1 MEIHDVV
8 NFLLKKGF
16 QVTPDAIDHLKTM
29 NRPEFQDL
37 MKRIIKSKNRNNDD
51 NFMVSLD
58 DVRQNIVQPDVETDA
73 SKVDDYEVLDGNDVL
88 QKQLEGVNGYHLLMK
103 NRFSKYKQIMYD
115 RQDSRKITRI
125 STLVQHT
132 DQNEY
137 KIAGLLKSRNKLHKS
152 YEMELE
158 DESTDLRLLVTDG
171 NNIRKVESFLIDQMV
186 IADIVFSKKI
196 GRFIVKNCYSLD
208 VPAEVFQSVEGV
220 EPVYGVFLSDIHV
233 GSKTFLNREFQDF
246 LNWINGRSGDLEVVS
261 KIRYVVIAG
270 DLVDGIGVYP
280 GQEEELTELNLSK
293 QYDEFAGLMAQIP
306 KSIKIFVSP
315 GNHDATR
322 QALPQPPIFKRYAK
336 TLYEMDNVI
345 LLGDPCLVRL
355 HGVNTLVYHGQSL
368 VDIVGSS
375 PGITF
380 DKPAEAMKVLLKARH
395 LAPTHGSTR
404 VALEEDDKLVIKI
417 VPNIFHCGHIHTV
430 QTLKYKGTLLVNS
443 GTWQDQTQFQ
453 KRMGIVPN
461 PAIAVVVDLNSL
473 KVKMMKNFIS

>member
-1 MEIHDVV
+1 METHDVV

-29 NRPEFQDL
+29 NRLEFQDL

-51 NFMVSLD
+51 NFTVSLD
-58 DVRQNIVQPDVETDA
+58 DVRQNSVQPDIETDT

-88 QKQLEGVNGYHLLMK
+88 QKQLEGVDGYHLLMK
-103 NRFSKYKQIMYD
+103 NRFNKYKQIMYD
-115 RQDSRKITRI
+115 RQDSRKIIRI
-125 STLVQHT
+125 STLVQYT

-137 KIAGLLKSRNKLHKS
+137 KIAGLLKSRNKLDKS
-152 YEMELE
+152 YEIELE

-186 IADIVFSKKI
+186 IADVVFSKNI

-208 VPAEVFQSVEGV
+208 VPAEAFLAVEGV

-270 DLVDGIGVYP
+270 DVVDGIGVYP
-280 GQEEELTELNLSK
+280 GQEEELTELSLSK

-336 TLYEMDNVI
+336 ALYEMDNVV

-395 LAPTHGSTR
+395 LAPTHGPTR
-404 VALEEDDKLVIKI
+404 VALEEDDKLVIKT

-461 PAIAVVVDLNSL
+461 PAVAIIVDLNSL

>member
-73 SKVDDYEVLDGNDVL
+73 PGVDDYEVLDGNDVL

-132 DQNEY
+132 DQNEH
-137 KIAGLLKSRNKLHKS
+137 KIAGLLKSRNKLPKS

-186 IADIVFSKKI
+186 IADVVFSKKI

-208 VPAEVFQSVEGV
+208 VPAEVFRSVEGA

-233 GSKTFLNREFQDF
+233 GSNTFLNREFQDF

-261 KIRYVVIAG
+261 KIRYIVIAG

-430 QTLKYKGTLLVNS
+430 QTLKYKGTLLINS

-461 PAIAVVVDLNSL
+461 PAIAVIVDLNSL

>member
-1 MEIHDVV
+1 METHDVV

-16 QVTPDAIDHLKTM
+16 QVTPDALDHLKTT
-29 NRPEFQDL
+29 NRLEFQDL
-37 MKRIIKSKNRNNDD
+37 VKRIIKSKNRNNDD
-51 NFMVSLD
+51 NFTVSLD
-58 DVRQNIVQPDVETDA
+58 DVRQNSVQPDVEIDS

-88 QKQLEGVNGYHLLMK
+88 QKQLEGVDGYHLLMK
-103 NRFSKYKQIMYD
+103 NRFNKYKQIMYD
-115 RQDSRKITRI
+115 RQDSRKIIRI
-125 STLVQHT
+125 STLGQ

-137 KIAGLLKSRNKLHKS
+137 KIAGLLKSRNKLDKS
-152 YEMELE
+152 YEIELE
-158 DESTDLRLLVTDG
+158 DESNDLRLLVTDG

-186 IADIVFSKKI
+186 IADVVFSKKI

-208 VPAEVFQSVEGV
+208 VPTGAFQSVEGV

-233 GSKTFLNREFQDF
+233 GSKTFLDREFQDF
-246 LNWINGRSGDLEVVS
+246 LNWINGNSEDLEIVS

-270 DLVDGIGVYP
+270 DVVDGIGVYP

-336 TLYEMDNVI
+336 ALYEMDNVV

-404 VALEEDDKLVIKI
+404 VALEEDDKLVIKT

-461 PAIAVVVDLNSL
+461 PAIAVIVDLNSV
-473 KVKMMKNFIS
+473 KVKMMKNFM

>member
-1 MEIHDVV
+1 METHDVV

-16 QVTPDAIDHLKTM
+16 QVTPDAIDHLKAM
-29 NRPEFQDL
+29 NRLEFQDL
-37 MKRIIKSKNRNNDD
+37 AKRIIRSKNRNNDD
-51 NFMVSLD
+51 NFTVSLD

-73 SKVDDYEVLDGNDVL
+73 PGVDDYEVLDGNDVL
-88 QKQLEGVNGYHLLMK
+88 QKQLEGVDGYHLLMK
-103 NRFSKYKQIMYD
+103 NRFNKYKQIMYD
-115 RQDSRKITRI
+115 RQDSRKIIRI

-137 KIAGLLKSRNKLHKS
+137 KIAGLLKSRNKLDKS
-152 YEMELE
+152 YEIELE

-186 IADIVFSKKI
+186 IADVVFSKKI

-246 LNWINGRSGDLEVVS
+246 LNWINGRLGDLEVVS

-336 TLYEMDNVI
+336 ALYEMDNVI

-404 VALEEDDKLVIKI
+404 VALEEDDKLVIKT

>member
-1 MEIHDVV
+1 METHDVV

-16 QVTPDAIDHLKTM
+16 QVTPEAAEHLKIM
-29 NRPEFQDL
+29 NRLEFQDL
-37 MKRIIKSKNRNNDD
+37 VKIIIKSKNKNNDD
-51 NFMVSLD
+51 NFVVSLD
-58 DVRQNIVQPDVETDA
+58 DVLHNVAQRSSQNDELI
-73 SKVDDYEVLDGNDVL
+73 VDDYEVLDGNDII

-103 NRFSKYKQIMYD
+103 NRFNKYKQIMYD
-115 RQDSRKITRI
+115 RQDSRKIIKI
-125 STLVQHT
+125 SSLVQYT

-137 KIAGLLKSRNKLHKS
+137 KIAGLLKSRNKLDRS
-152 YEMELE
+152 YEIELE

-186 IADIVFSKKI
+186 IADVVFSKNI

-208 VPAEVFQSVEGV
+208 IPAESFQSVEGMD
-220 EPVYGVFLSDIHV
+220 PVYGVFLSDIHV
-233 GSKTFLNREFQDF
+233 GSKTFLEREFYDF
-246 LNWINGRSGDLEVVS
+246 LNWINGRSGDQEIVS
-261 KIRYVVIAG
+261 KIRYIVIAG
-270 DLVDGIGVYP
+270 DVVDGIGVYP
-280 GQEEELTELNLSK
+280 GQEDELTELDLVK
-293 QYDEFAGLMAQIP
+293 QYDQFARLMAQIP

-322 QALPQPPIFKRYAK
+322 QALPQPPIFKKYAK
-336 TLYEMDNVI
+336 SLYEMDNVV

-355 HGVNTLVYHGQSL
+355 HGVNTLIYHGQSL

-395 LAPTHGSTR
+395 LAPTHGPTR
-404 VALEEDDKLVIKI
+404 VALEEDDKLVIKT

-430 QTLKYKGTLLVNS
+430 QTLKYKGTLLLNS

-461 PAIAVVVDLNSL
+461 PAIAVIVDLNSV
-473 KVKMMKNFIS
+473 KVKMMKNFM

>member
-1 MEIHDVV
+1 METHDVV

-16 QVTPDAIDHLKTM
+16 QVTPDAIDHLKAM
-29 NRPEFQDL
+29 SRLEFQDL
-37 MKRIIKSKNRNNDD
+37 AKRIIRSKNRNNDD
-51 NFMVSLD
+51 NFTVSLD
-58 DVRQNIVQPDVETDA
+58 DVRQNSVQPDVETDVPG
-73 SKVDDYEVLDGNDVL
+73 VDDYEVLDGNDVL
-88 QKQLEGVNGYHLLMK
+88 QKQLEGVDGYHLLMK
-103 NRFSKYKQIMYD
+103 NRFNKYKQIMYD
-115 RQDSRKITRI
+115 RQDSRKIIRI
-125 STLVQHT
+125 SKLVQYT

-137 KIAGLLKSRNKLHKS
+137 KIAGLLKSRNKLLKS

-158 DESTDLRLLVTDG
+158 DKSTDLRLLVTDG

-186 IADIVFSKKI
+186 IADVVFSKKI

-208 VPAEVFQSVEGV
+208 IPTDVFSSVEGA

-233 GSKTFLNREFQDF
+233 GSKTFLDREFQDF
-246 LNWINGRSGDLEVVS
+246 LNWINGHSGDLEVVS

-270 DLVDGIGVYP
+270 DVVDGIGVYP
-280 GQEEELTELNLSK
+280 GQEEELTELNLSR

-336 TLYEMDNVI
+336 ALYEMDNVI

-404 VALEEDDKLVIKI
+404 VALEEDDKLVIKT

>member
-1 MEIHDVV
+1 METHDVV

-16 QVTPDAIDHLKTM
+16 QVTPDAIDHLKAM

-103 NRFSKYKQIMYD
+103 NRFNKYKQIMYD
-115 RQDSRKITRI
+115 RQDSRKIIRI

-137 KIAGLLKSRNKLHKS
+137 KIAGLLKSRNKLDKS
-152 YEMELE
+152 YEIELE

-186 IADIVFSKKI
+186 IADVVFSKKI

-246 LNWINGRSGDLEVVS
+246 LNWINGRLGDLEVVS

-336 TLYEMDNVI
+336 ALYEMDNVI

-430 QTLKYKGTLLVNS
+430 QTLKYKGTLLINS

>member
-103 NRFSKYKQIMYD
+103 NRFNKYKQIMYD
-115 RQDSRKITRI
+115 RQDSRKIIRI

-137 KIAGLLKSRNKLHKS
+137 KIAGLLKSRNKLDKS
-152 YEMELE
+152 YEIELE

-196 GRFIVKNCYSLD
+196 GKFIVKNCYSLD
-208 VPAEVFQSVEGV
+208 VPAEAFQSVEGV

-246 LNWINGRSGDLEVVS
+246 LNWINGRLGDLEVVS
-261 KIRYVVIAG
+261 KIRYIVIAG

>member
-1 MEIHDVV
+1 METHDVV

-16 QVTPDAIDHLKTM
+16 QVTPDAIGHLKAM
-29 NRPEFQDL
+29 NRLEFQDL
-37 MKRIIKSKNRNNDD
+37 AKRIIRSKNRNNDD
-51 NFMVSLD
+51 NFTVSLD
-58 DVRQNIVQPDVETDA
+58 DVRQNSVQPDVETDA
-73 SKVDDYEVLDGNDVL
+73 PGVDDYEVLDGNDVL
-88 QKQLEGVNGYHLLMK
+88 QKQLEGVDGYHLLMK
-103 NRFSKYKQIMYD
+103 NRFNKYKQIMYD
-115 RQDSRKITRI
+115 RQDSRKIIRI
-125 STLVQHT
+125 STLGQ
-132 DQNEY
+132 DKNEY
-137 KIAGLLKSRNKLHKS
+137 KIAGLLKSRNKLDKS

-171 NNIRKVESFLIDQMV
+171 DNIRRVESFLIDQMV
-186 IADIVFSKKI
+186 IADVVFSKKI

-208 VPAEVFQSVEGV
+208 VPTYVFQSVEGA

-233 GSKTFLNREFQDF
+233 GSNTFLNREFQDF

-270 DLVDGIGVYP
+270 DVVDGIGVYP

-336 TLYEMDNVI
+336 ALYEMDNVI

-404 VALEEDDKLVIKI
+404 VALEEDDKLVIKT
-417 VPNIFHCGHIHTV
+417 VPNIFHCGHVHTV
-430 QTLKYKGTLLVNS
+430 QTLKYKGALLVNS

-461 PAIAVVVDLNSL
+461 PAVAVVVDLNSL
-473 KVKMMKNFIS
+473 KVKIMKNFM

>member
-1 MEIHDVV
+1 METHDVV

-16 QVTPDAIDHLKTM
+16 QVTPDAIDHLKAM
-29 NRPEFQDL
+29 NRLEFQDL
-37 MKRIIKSKNRNNDD
+37 AKRIIRSKNRNNDD
-51 NFMVSLD
+51 NFTVSLD
-58 DVRQNIVQPDVETDA
+58 DVRQNSVQPDVETDVPG
-73 SKVDDYEVLDGNDVL
+73 VDDYEVLDGNDVL
-88 QKQLEGVNGYHLLMK
+88 QKQLEGVDGYHLLMK
-103 NRFSKYKQIMYD
+103 NRFNKYKQIMYD
-115 RQDSRKITRI
+115 RQDSRKIIRI
-125 STLVQHT
+125 SKLVQYT

-137 KIAGLLKSRNKLHKS
+137 KIAGLLKSRNKLLKS

-186 IADIVFSKKI
+186 IADVVFSKNV

-270 DLVDGIGVYP
+270 DVVDGIGVYP
-280 GQEEELTELNLSK
+280 GQEEELTELNLSR

-336 TLYEMDNVI
+336 ALYEMDNVI

-404 VALEEDDKLVIKI
+404 VALEEDDKLVIKT

>member
-1 MEIHDVV
+1 METHDVV

-16 QVTPDAIDHLKTM
+16 QVTPDAIGHLKAM
-29 NRPEFQDL
+29 NRLEFQDL
-37 MKRIIKSKNRNNDD
+37 AKRIIRSKNRNNDD
-51 NFMVSLD
+51 DFTVSLD
-58 DVRQNIVQPDVETDA
+58 DVRQNSVQPDVETDA
-73 SKVDDYEVLDGNDVL
+73 QGVDDYEVLDGNDVL
-88 QKQLEGVNGYHLLMK
+88 QKQLEGVDGYHLLMK
-103 NRFSKYKQIMYD
+103 NRFNKYKQIMYD
-115 RQDSRKITRI
+115 RQDSRKIIRI
-125 STLVQHT
+125 STLGQ
-132 DQNEY
+132 DKNEY
-137 KIAGLLKSRNKLHKS
+137 KIAGLLKSRNKLDKS

-171 NNIRKVESFLIDQMV
+171 DNIRRVESFLIDQMV
-186 IADIVFSKKI
+186 IADVVFSKKI

-208 VPAEVFQSVEGV
+208 IPTDVFQSVEGA

-233 GSKTFLNREFQDF
+233 GSNTFLNREFQDF

-404 VALEEDDKLVIKI
+404 VALEEDDKLVIKT

-430 QTLKYKGTLLVNS
+430 QTLKYKGTLLINS

-461 PAIAVVVDLNSL
+461 PAVAVVVDLNSL
-473 KVKMMKNFIS
+473 KVEMMKNFIS

>member
-1 MEIHDVV
+1 METHDVV

-16 QVTPDAIDHLKTM
+16 QVTPDAIDHLKAM
-29 NRPEFQDL
+29 NRLEFQDL

-51 NFMVSLD
+51 NFTVSLD
-58 DVRQNIVQPDVETDA
+58 DVRQNSVQPDVETDA
-73 SKVDDYEVLDGNDVL
+73 PGVDDYEVLDGNDVL
-88 QKQLEGVNGYHLLMK
+88 QKQLEGVDGYHLLMK

-115 RQDSRKITRI
+115 RQDSRKIIRI

-137 KIAGLLKSRNKLHKS
+137 KIAGLLKSRNKLDKS
-152 YEMELE
+152 YEIELE
-158 DESTDLRLLVTDG
+158 DESTDMRLLVTDG

-186 IADIVFSKKI
+186 IADIVFSKNV

-208 VPAEVFQSVEGV
+208 VPAEAFRSVEGV

-270 DLVDGIGVYP
+270 DVVDGIGVYP

-293 QYDEFAGLMAQIP
+293 QYDEFAGLMVQIP

-336 TLYEMDNVI
+336 ALYEMDNVI

>member
-1 MEIHDVV
+1 METHDVV

-16 QVTPDAIDHLKTM
+16 QVTPDAIDYLKAM
-29 NRPEFQDL
+29 SRLEFQDL
-37 MKRIIKSKNRNNDD
+37 VKRIIRSKNRNNDD
-51 NFMVSLD
+51 NFTVSLD
-58 DVRQNIVQPDVETDA
+58 DVRQNSVQPGVETDA
-73 SKVDDYEVLDGNDVL
+73 SGVDDYEVLDGNDVL
-88 QKQLEGVNGYHLLMK
+88 QKQLEGVDGYHLLMK
-103 NRFSKYKQIMYD
+103 NRFNKYKQIMYE
-115 RQDSRKITRI
+115 RQDSRKIIRI
-125 STLVQHT
+125 SALVQYT

-137 KIAGLLKSRNKLHKS
+137 KIAGLLKSRNKLDKS

-158 DESTDLRLLVTDG
+158 DESTDLRLLVMDG
-171 NNIRKVESFLIDQMV
+171 NNIRRVESFLIDQMV
-186 IADIVFSKKI
+186 IADVVFSKNI

-208 VPAEVFQSVEGV
+208 IPTDVFPSVEGA

-233 GSKTFLNREFQDF
+233 GSKTFLNSEFQDF

-270 DLVDGIGVYP
+270 DVVDGIGVYP

-380 DKPAEAMKVLLKARH
+380 NNPAEAMKVLLKARH

-404 VALEEDDKLVIKI
+404 VALEEDDKLVIKT

-430 QTLKYKGTLLVNS
+430 QTLKYKGTLLINS

-461 PAIAVVVDLNSL
+461 PAVAVVVDLNSL

>member
-115 RQDSRKITRI
+115 RQDSRKIIRI

-137 KIAGLLKSRNKLHKS
+137 KIAGLLKSRNKLDKS
-152 YEMELE
+152 YEIELE
-158 DESTDLRLLVTDG
+158 DESTDMRLLVTDG

-186 IADIVFSKKI
+186 IADVVFSKKI
-196 GRFIVKNCYSLD
+196 GKFIVKNCYSLD
-208 VPAEVFQSVEGV
+208 VPAEAFQSVEGA

-261 KIRYVVIAG
+261 KIRYIVIAG

-336 TLYEMDNVI
+336 ALYEMDNVI

-404 VALEEDDKLVIKI
+404 VALEGDDKLVIKI

-430 QTLKYKGTLLVNS
+430 QTLKYKGTLLINS

>member
-1 MEIHDVV
+1 METHDVV

-16 QVTPDAIDHLKTM
+16 QVTPDATDHLKAM
-29 NRPEFQDL
+29 NRLEFQDL
-37 MKRIIKSKNRNNDD
+37 AKRIIRSKNRNNDD
-51 NFMVSLD
+51 NFTVSLD

-73 SKVDDYEVLDGNDVL
+73 PGVDDYEVLDGNDVL
-88 QKQLEGVNGYHLLMK
+88 QKQLEGVDGYHLLMK
-103 NRFSKYKQIMYD
+103 NRFNKYKQIMYD
-115 RQDSRKITRI
+115 RQDSRKIIRI

-137 KIAGLLKSRNKLHKS
+137 KIAGLLKSRNKLDKS
-152 YEMELE
+152 YEIELE
-158 DESTDLRLLVTDG
+158 DESTDLRLLVTDE

-186 IADIVFSKKI
+186 IADIVFSKNV

-246 LNWINGRSGDLEVVS
+246 LNWINGRLGDLEVVS

-270 DLVDGIGVYP
+270 DVVDGIGVYP

-293 QYDEFAGLMAQIP
+293 QYDEFAGLMVQIP

-336 TLYEMDNVI
+336 ALYEMDNVI

>member
-1 MEIHDVV
+1 METHDVV

-16 QVTPDAIDHLKTM
+16 QVTPEAAEHLKIM
-29 NRPEFQDL
+29 NRLEFQDL
-37 MKRIIKSKNRNNDD
+37 VKIIIKSKNRNNDD
-51 NFMVSLD
+51 NFVVSLD
-58 DVRQNIVQPDVETDA
+58 DVLHNVAQRSSQNDELI
-73 SKVDDYEVLDGNDVL
+73 VDDYEVLDGNDII

-103 NRFSKYKQIMYD
+103 NRFNKYKQIMYD
-115 RQDSRKITRI
+115 RQDSRKIIKI
-125 STLVQHT
+125 SSLVQYT

-137 KIAGLLKSRNKLHKS
+137 KIAGLLKSRSKLDRS
-152 YEMELE
+152 YEIELE

-186 IADIVFSKKI
+186 IADVVFSKNI

-208 VPAEVFQSVEGV
+208 IPAESFQSVEGMD
-220 EPVYGVFLSDIHV
+220 PVYGVFLSDIHV
-233 GSKTFLNREFQDF
+233 GSKTFLEREFYDF
-246 LNWINGRSGDLEVVS
+246 LNWINGRSGDQEIVS
-261 KIRYVVIAG
+261 KIRYIVIAG
-270 DLVDGIGVYP
+270 DVVDGIGVYP
-280 GQEEELTELNLSK
+280 GQEDELTELDLVK
-293 QYDEFAGLMAQIP
+293 QYDQFARLMTQIP

-322 QALPQPPIFKRYAK
+322 QALPQPPIFKKYAK
-336 TLYEMDNVI
+336 SLYEMDNVV
-345 LLGDPCLVRL
+345 LLGDPCLLRL
-355 HGVNTLVYHGQSL
+355 HGVNTLIYHGQSL

-395 LAPTHGSTR
+395 LAPTHGPTR
-404 VALEEDDKLVIKI
+404 VALEEDDKLVIKT

-430 QTLKYKGTLLVNS
+430 QTLKYKGTLLLNS

-461 PAIAVVVDLNSL
+461 PAIAVIVDLNSV
-473 KVKMMKNFIS
+473 KVKMMKNFM

>member
-1 MEIHDVV
+1 METHDVV

-16 QVTPDAIDHLKTM
+16 QVTPDALDHLKTT
-29 NRPEFQDL
+29 NRLEFQDL
-37 MKRIIKSKNRNNDD
+37 VKRIIKSKNRNNDD
-51 NFMVSLD
+51 NFTVSLD
-58 DVRQNIVQPDVETDA
+58 DVRQNSVQPNVEIDS

-88 QKQLEGVNGYHLLMK
+88 QKQLEGVDGYHLLMK
-103 NRFSKYKQIMYD
+103 NRFNKYKQIMYD
-115 RQDSRKITRI
+115 RQDSRKIIRI
-125 STLVQHT
+125 STLGQ

-137 KIAGLLKSRNKLHKS
+137 KIAGLLKSRNKLDKS
-152 YEMELE
+152 YEIELE

-186 IADIVFSKKI
+186 IADVVFSKKI
-196 GRFIVKNCYSLD
+196 GKFIVKNCYSLD
-208 VPAEVFQSVEGV
+208 VPTGEFQYVEGV

-233 GSKTFLNREFQDF
+233 GSKTFLNREFRDF
-246 LNWINGRSGDLEVVS
+246 LNWINGNSRDLEIVS

-270 DLVDGIGVYP
+270 DVVDGIGVYP

-336 TLYEMDNVI
+336 ALYEMDNVI

-404 VALEEDDKLVIKI
+404 VALEEDDKLVIKT

-461 PAIAVVVDLNSL
+461 PAIAVIVDLNSV
-473 KVKMMKNFIS
+473 KVKMMKNFM

>member
-1 MEIHDVV
+1 METHDVV

-16 QVTPDAIDHLKTM
+16 QVTPDAIDHLKAM
-29 NRPEFQDL
+29 NRLEFQDL

-51 NFMVSLD
+51 NFTVSLD
-58 DVRQNIVQPDVETDA
+58 DVRQNSVQPDVETDA
-73 SKVDDYEVLDGNDVL
+73 PGVDDYEVLDGNDVL
-88 QKQLEGVNGYHLLMK
+88 QKQLEGVDGYHLLMK

-115 RQDSRKITRI
+115 RQDSRKIIRI

-137 KIAGLLKSRNKLHKS
+137 KIAGLLKSRNKLDKS
-152 YEMELE
+152 YEIELE
-158 DESTDLRLLVTDG
+158 DESTDMRLLVTDG

-186 IADIVFSKKI
+186 IADVVFSKKI

-261 KIRYVVIAG
+261 KIRYIVIAG

-293 QYDEFAGLMAQIP
+293 QYDEFAGLMVQIP

-336 TLYEMDNVI
+336 ALYEMDNVI

-404 VALEEDDKLVIKI
+404 VALEEDDKLVIKT

>member
-1 MEIHDVV
+1 METHDVV

-58 DVRQNIVQPDVETDA
+58 DVRQNIVQPDVETDV

-103 NRFSKYKQIMYD
+103 NRFNKYKQIMYD

-132 DQNEY
+132 DQNEH
-137 KIAGLLKSRNKLHKS
+137 KIAGLLKSRNKLDKS
-152 YEMELE
+152 YEIELE
-158 DESTDLRLLVTDG
+158 DESTDLKLLVTDG

-186 IADIVFSKKI
+186 IADVVFSKKI

-270 DLVDGIGVYP
+270 DVVDGIGVYP

-293 QYDEFAGLMAQIP
+293 QYDEFAGLMVQIP

-336 TLYEMDNVI
+336 ALYEMDNVI

-430 QTLKYKGTLLVNS
+430 QTLKYKGTLLINS

>member
-1 MEIHDVV
+1 METHDVV

-16 QVTPDAIDHLKTM
+16 QVTPDAIDHLKAM
-29 NRPEFQDL
+29 NRLEFQDL
-37 MKRIIKSKNRNNDD
+37 AKRIIRSKNRNNDD
-51 NFMVSLD
+51 NFTVSLD
-58 DVRQNIVQPDVETDA
+58 DVRQNSVQPDVETDVPG
-73 SKVDDYEVLDGNDVL
+73 VDDYEVLDGNDVL
-88 QKQLEGVNGYHLLMK
+88 QKQLEGVDGYHLLMK
-103 NRFSKYKQIMYD
+103 NRFNKYKQIMYD
-115 RQDSRKITRI
+115 RQDSRKIIRI
-125 STLVQHT
+125 SKLVQYT

-137 KIAGLLKSRNKLHKS
+137 KIAGLLKSRNKLLKS

-186 IADIVFSKKI
+186 IADVVFSKNV

-270 DLVDGIGVYP
+270 DVVDGIGVYP

-293 QYDEFAGLMAQIP
+293 QYDEFAGLIAQIP

-336 TLYEMDNVI
+336 ALYEMDNVI

-404 VALEEDDKLVIKI
+404 VALEEDDKLVIKT

>member
-73 SKVDDYEVLDGNDVL
+73 PGVDDYEVLDGNDVL

-132 DQNEY
+132 DQNEH
-137 KIAGLLKSRNKLHKS
+137 KIAGLLKSRNKLPKS

-186 IADIVFSKKI
+186 IADVVFSKKI

-208 VPAEVFQSVEGV
+208 VPAEVFRSVEGA

-233 GSKTFLNREFQDF
+233 GSNTFLNREFQDF

-430 QTLKYKGTLLVNS
+430 QTLKYKGTLLINS

>member
-137 KIAGLLKSRNKLHKS
+137 KIAGLLKSRNKLPKS

-186 IADIVFSKKI
+186 IADVVFSKKI

-261 KIRYVVIAG
+261 KIRYIVIAG

-336 TLYEMDNVI
+336 ALYEMDNVI

-430 QTLKYKGTLLVNS
+430 QTLKYKGTLLINS

>member
-1 MEIHDVV
+1 METHDVV

-51 NFMVSLD
+51 NFTVSLD

-73 SKVDDYEVLDGNDVL
+73 PGVDDYEVLDGNDVL
-88 QKQLEGVNGYHLLMK
+88 QKQLEGVDGYHLLMK
-103 NRFSKYKQIMYD
+103 NRFNKYKQIMYD
-115 RQDSRKITRI
+115 RQDSRKIIRI

-137 KIAGLLKSRNKLHKS
+137 KIAGLLKSRNKLDKS
-152 YEMELE
+152 YEIELE

-336 TLYEMDNVI
+336 ALYEMDNVI

-430 QTLKYKGTLLVNS
+430 QTLKYKGTLLINS

>member
-1 MEIHDVV
+1 METHDVV

-16 QVTPDAIDHLKTM
+16 QVTPEATEFLKSM
-29 NRPEFQDL
+29 SRLEFQDL
-37 MKRIIKSKNRNNDD
+37 VKEIVRDKNKNNDD

-58 DVRQNIVQPDVETDA
+58 DVRNNMVQESVQEEGGIN
-73 SKVDDYEVLDGNDVL
+73 DYEVLDGNDAI
-88 QKQLEGVNGYHLLMK
+88 QTQLEGVNGYHLLMK
-103 NRFSKYKQIMYD
+103 NRFNKYKQIMFD
-115 RQDSRKITRI
+115 RQDSRKIIKI
-125 STLVQHT
+125 STLVQYT

-137 KIAGLLKSRNKLHKS
+137 KIAGLLKSKNKLDKA

-158 DESTDLRLLVTDG
+158 DESTDLKLLVIDG
-171 NNIRKVESFLIDQMV
+171 NNIRKLEGFLIDQMV
-186 IADIVFSKKI
+186 IADVVFSNKI
-196 GRFIVKNCYSLD
+196 GRFVIKNCYSLD
-208 VPAEVFQSVEGV
+208 IPNEVFPSVDGK
-220 EPVYGVFLSDIHV
+220 EPVYSVFLSDIHV
-233 GSKTFLNREFQDF
+233 GSKTFLEQEFQDF
-246 LNWINGRSGDLEVVS
+246 LDWINGRSGDLDVVS
-261 KIRYVVIAG
+261 RIRYVVVAG
-270 DLVDGIGVYP
+270 DVVDGIGVYP
-280 GQEEELTELNLSK
+280 GQEDELTELDLAK
-293 QYDEFAGLMAQIP
+293 QYDQFARLMAQVP

-322 QALPQPPIFKRYAK
+322 QALPQPPIFKKYARS
-336 TLYEMDNVI
+336 LYEMDNVV

-355 HGVNTLVYHGQSL
+355 HSVNILVYHGQSL

-395 LAPTHGSTR
+395 LAPTHGPTR
-404 VALEEDDKLVIKI
+404 VALEENDKLVIKT

-461 PAIAVVVDLNSL
+461 PAVAVVVDLNSL
-473 KVKMMKNFIS
+473 KVKMMKNFM

>member
-58 DVRQNIVQPDVETDA
+58 DVRQNIVQPDVETDV

-132 DQNEY
+132 DQNEH
-137 KIAGLLKSRNKLHKS
+137 KIAGLLKSRNKLDKS
-152 YEMELE
+152 YEIELE
-158 DESTDLRLLVTDG
+158 DESTDLKLLVTDG

-404 VALEEDDKLVIKI
+404 VALEGDDKLVIKI

-430 QTLKYKGTLLVNS
+430 QTLKYKGTLLINS

>member
-1 MEIHDVV
+1 METHDVV
-8 NFLLKKGF
+8 NFLLKNGF

-29 NRPEFQDL
+29 NRLEFQDL
-37 MKRIIKSKNRNNDD
+37 VKRIIKSKNRNNDD
-51 NFMVSLD
+51 NFTVSLD
-58 DVRQNIVQPDVETDA
+58 DVRQNSVQPDVETDA

-88 QKQLEGVNGYHLLMK
+88 QKQLEGVDGYHLLMK
-103 NRFSKYKQIMYD
+103 NRFNKYKQIMYD
-115 RQDSRKITRI
+115 RRDSRKIIRI
-125 STLVQHT
+125 NTLVQYT

-137 KIAGLLKSRNKLHKS
+137 KIAGLLKSRNKLDKS
-152 YEMELE
+152 YEIELE

-186 IADIVFSKKI
+186 IADVVFSKNI
-196 GRFIVKNCYSLD
+196 GRFVVKNCYSLD
-208 VPAEVFQSVEGV
+208 VPAEAFQTVEGV

-270 DLVDGIGVYP
+270 DVVDGIGVYP

-336 TLYEMDNVI
+336 ALYEMDNVV

-395 LAPTHGSTR
+395 LAPTHGPTR
-404 VALEEDDKLVIKI
+404 VALEEDDKLVIKT

-430 QTLKYKGTLLVNS
+430 QTLKYKGTLLINS

-461 PAIAVVVDLNSL
+461 PAVAVIVDLNSL
-473 KVKMMKNFIS
+473 KVRMMKNFIS

>member
-73 SKVDDYEVLDGNDVL
+73 PGVDDYEVLDGNDVL

-103 NRFSKYKQIMYD
+103 NRFNKYKQIMYD

-137 KIAGLLKSRNKLHKS
+137 KIAGLLKSRNKLDKS
-152 YEMELE
+152 YEIELE
-158 DESTDLRLLVTDG
+158 DESTDLKLLVTDG

-186 IADIVFSKKI
+186 IADVVFSKKI

-208 VPAEVFQSVEGV
+208 VPAEVFQSVEGL

-430 QTLKYKGTLLVNS
+430 QTLKYKGTLLINS

-461 PAIAVVVDLNSL
+461 PAIAVIVDLNSL

>member
-1 MEIHDVV
+1 METHDVV

-29 NRPEFQDL
+29 NRLEFQDL

-51 NFMVSLD
+51 NFTVSLD
-58 DVRQNIVQPDVETDA
+58 DVHQNSVQPDIETDT

-88 QKQLEGVNGYHLLMK
+88 QKQLEGVDGYHLLMK
-103 NRFSKYKQIMYD
+103 NRFNKYKQIMYD
-115 RQDSRKITRI
+115 RQDSRKIIRI
-125 STLVQHT
+125 NTLVQYT

-137 KIAGLLKSRNKLHKS
+137 KIAGLLKSRNKLDKS
-152 YEMELE
+152 YEIELE

-186 IADIVFSKKI
+186 IADVVFSKNI

-208 VPAEVFQSVEGV
+208 VPAEAFQAVEGV

-246 LNWINGRSGDLEVVS
+246 LNWINGRLGDLEVVS

-270 DLVDGIGVYP
+270 DVVDGIGVYP
-280 GQEEELTELNLSK
+280 GQEEELTELSLSK

-336 TLYEMDNVI
+336 ALYEMDNVV

-395 LAPTHGSTR
+395 LAPTHGPTR
-404 VALEEDDKLVIKI
+404 VALEEDDKLVIKT

-453 KRMGIVPN
+453 KRMGIVPD
-461 PAIAVVVDLNSL
+461 PAVVIIVDLNSL
-473 KVKMMKNFIS
+473 KVKMMKNFMS

>member
-137 KIAGLLKSRNKLHKS
+137 KIAGLLKSRNKLAKS

-196 GRFIVKNCYSLD
+196 GKFIVKNCYSLD

-336 TLYEMDNVI
+336 ALYEMDNVI

>member
-1 MEIHDVV
+1 METHDVV

-51 NFMVSLD
+51 NFTVSLD
-58 DVRQNIVQPDVETDA
+58 DVRQNSVQPDVETDA
-73 SKVDDYEVLDGNDVL
+73 PGVDDYEVLDGNDVL
-88 QKQLEGVNGYHLLMK
+88 QKQLEGVDGYHLLMK

-115 RQDSRKITRI
+115 RQDSRKIIRI

-137 KIAGLLKSRNKLHKS
+137 KIAGLLKSRNKLDKS
-152 YEMELE
+152 YEIELE
-158 DESTDLRLLVTDG
+158 DESTDLKLLVTDG

-196 GRFIVKNCYSLD
+196 GKFIVKNCYSLD

-430 QTLKYKGTLLVNS
+430 QTLKYKGTLLINS

>member
-1 MEIHDVV
+1 METHDVV

-16 QVTPDAIDHLKTM
+16 QVTPDAIDHLKAM
-29 NRPEFQDL
+29 NRLEFQDL

-51 NFMVSLD
+51 NFTVSLD
-58 DVRQNIVQPDVETDA
+58 DVRQNSVQPDVETDA
-73 SKVDDYEVLDGNDVL
+73 PGVDDYEVLDGNDVL
-88 QKQLEGVNGYHLLMK
+88 QKQLEGVDGYHLLMK

-115 RQDSRKITRI
+115 RQDSRKIIRI

-137 KIAGLLKSRNKLHKS
+137 KIAGLLKSRNKLDKS
-152 YEMELE
+152 YEIELE
-158 DESTDLRLLVTDG
+158 DESTDLKLLVTDG

-196 GRFIVKNCYSLD
+196 GKFIVKNCYSLD

-246 LNWINGRSGDLEVVS
+246 LNWINGRLGDLEVVS

-270 DLVDGIGVYP
+270 DVVDGIGVYP

-336 TLYEMDNVI
+336 ALYEMDNVI

-430 QTLKYKGTLLVNS
+430 QTLKYKGTLLINS

-461 PAIAVVVDLNSL
+461 PAIAVIVDLNSL

>member
-137 KIAGLLKSRNKLHKS
+137 KIAGLLKSRNKLDKS
-152 YEMELE
+152 YEIELE

-186 IADIVFSKKI
+186 IADVVFSKKI
-196 GRFIVKNCYSLD
+196 GKFIVKNCYSLD

-246 LNWINGRSGDLEVVS
+246 LNWINGRLGDLEVVS
-261 KIRYVVIAG
+261 KIRYIVIAG

-430 QTLKYKGTLLVNS
+430 QTLKYKGTLLINS

>member
-1 MEIHDVV
+1 METHDVV

-16 QVTPDAIDHLKTM
+16 QVTPDAIGHLKAM
-29 NRPEFQDL
+29 NRLEFQDL
-37 MKRIIKSKNRNNDD
+37 AKRIIRSKNMNNDD
-51 NFMVSLD
+51 DFTVSLD
-58 DVRQNIVQPDVETDA
+58 DVRQNSVQPDVETDVPG
-73 SKVDDYEVLDGNDVL
+73 VDDYEVLDGNDVL
-88 QKQLEGVNGYHLLMK
+88 QKQLEGVDGYHLLMK
-103 NRFSKYKQIMYD
+103 NRFNKYKQIMYD
-115 RQDSRKITRI
+115 RQDSRKIIRI
-125 STLVQHT
+125 SKLVQYT

-137 KIAGLLKSRNKLHKS
+137 KIAGLLKSRNKLDKS

-171 NNIRKVESFLIDQMV
+171 DNIRRVESFLIDQMV
-186 IADIVFSKKI
+186 IADVVFSKKI

-208 VPAEVFQSVEGV
+208 VPTDVFQSVEGA

-233 GSKTFLNREFQDF
+233 GSNTFLNREFQDF

-404 VALEEDDKLVIKI
+404 VALEEDDKLVIKT

-430 QTLKYKGTLLVNS
+430 QTLKYKGTLLINS

-461 PAIAVVVDLNSL
+461 PAVAVVVDLNSL

>member
-73 SKVDDYEVLDGNDVL
+73 PGVDDYEVLDGNDVL

-103 NRFSKYKQIMYD
+103 NRFNKYKQIMYD

-132 DQNEY
+132 DQNEH
-137 KIAGLLKSRNKLHKS
+137 KIAGLLKSRNKLDKS
-152 YEMELE
+152 YEIELE
-158 DESTDLRLLVTDG
+158 DESTDLKLLVTDG

-196 GRFIVKNCYSLD
+196 GKFIVKNCYSLD

-430 QTLKYKGTLLVNS
+430 QTLKYKGTLLINS

-461 PAIAVVVDLNSL
+461 PAIAVIVDLNSL

>member
-1 MEIHDVV
+1 METHDVV

-137 KIAGLLKSRNKLHKS
+137 KIAGLLKSRNKLDKS
-152 YEMELE
+152 YEIELE

-186 IADIVFSKKI
+186 IADVVFSKKI

-270 DLVDGIGVYP
+270 DVVDGIGVYP

-336 TLYEMDNVI
+336 ALYEMDNVI

>member
-1 MEIHDVV
+1 METHDVV

-103 NRFSKYKQIMYD
+103 NRFNKYKQIMYD

-137 KIAGLLKSRNKLHKS
+137 KIAGLLKSRNKLDKS
-152 YEMELE
+152 YEIELE

-186 IADIVFSKKI
+186 IADVVFSKKI

-208 VPAEVFQSVEGV
+208 VPAEAFQSVEGV

-246 LNWINGRSGDLEVVS
+246 LNWINGRLGDLEVVS

-336 TLYEMDNVI
+336 ALYEMDNVI